1 MLTPEYIE
9 SIGEELL
16 GLYDELE
23 KSMIDDIARRIVK
36 TGYLT
41 DTAQWQVL
49 QAQHSGMLL
58 DDIIE
63 QIASA
68 TEYSEDEV
76 KEIFTQAGAESIKI
90 DSAYVSAAGGKTVTL
105 ASSGAM
111 RRLLDENVKLI
122 NRDIGNL
129 TGTTAVNSQQAYIN
143 ATNEAYMKV
152 TSGAF
157 SYQEAIAD
165 AIRKTAEEGVKIT
178 FPSGRMA
185 NLDVAIRRTLVTS
198 VNQTAGK
205 LTETYADEC
214 GCDYYETTAH
224 YGARPSHAEW
234 QGQVFK
240 IHGSDKKHRNFKE
253 ATGYGTGAGL
263 CGWNC
268 RHSFHLFFPGISKPA
283 YTKKQIEAYN
293 EKTVK
298 YNGQS
303 MTEYEAT
310 QEARRMERDIR
321 ESKRILSAQ
330 NAAIKASDDEVLTNA
345 LKERYEVE
353 SVRLKRKEAI
363 LRDFCRQTN
372 RTYESARTQVHA
384 VRDEKGRITHFDK
397 SASQRA
403 VQAKKRAER
412 IRENLLG
419 METSDGVVIKD
430 LSYHFAERCE
440 ERGVTMVGVQ
450 DALTKP
456 LNITN
461 IKVDEEGR
469 PSLKYI
475 GRYATVS
482 VNPDNGA
489 ITTAW
494 RTRSKLVKKYGGDN

>member
-185 NLDVAIRRTLVTS
+185 NLDVAIRRTVVTS

-240 IHGSDKKHRNFKE
+240 IHGSDKKYRNFKE

-321 ESKRILSAQ
+321 ESKRVLSAS
-330 NAAIKASDDEVLTNA
+330 NAAIKATDDKTLTNA
-345 LKERYEVE
+345 LKEQYEAE
-353 SVRLKRKEAI
+353 SVRLKQKEAK

-384 VRDEKGRITHFDK
+384 IRDEKGRIVHFDK

-403 VQAKKRAER
+403 VQAKKRSDR

-430 LSYHFAERCE
+430 LSFHFEDRCQ
-440 ERGVTMVGVQ
+440 ERGATMTGVQ
-450 DALTKP
+450 DALTNP
-456 LNITN
+456 LYITN
-461 IKVDEEGR
+461 IRVDAQGR
-469 PSLKYI
+469 PSKQYI
-475 GRYATVS
+475 GRYATVP

-489 ITTAW
+489 LTTAW
-494 RTRSKLVKKYGGDN
+494 RTGTKTVEKYGGGN